1 MTSLARFAIPWDR
14 DRVFL
19 SLKSLAPEGYV
30 CLISSTLGSEVN
42 RSFLTT
48 TAMIVRAKSNNC
60 HLVETY
66 DN

>member
-1 MTSLARFAIPWDR
+1 MTSLARFAIPW

-30 CLISSTLGSEVN
+30 CLISLTLGSEVN

-60 HLVETY
+60 HLVETH
-66 DN
+66 DKSN